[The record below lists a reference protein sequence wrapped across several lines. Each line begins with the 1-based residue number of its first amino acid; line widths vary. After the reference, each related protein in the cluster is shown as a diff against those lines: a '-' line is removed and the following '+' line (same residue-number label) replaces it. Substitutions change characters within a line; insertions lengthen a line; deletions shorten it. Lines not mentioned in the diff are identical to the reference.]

1 MATAIKVRAADAE
14 DLSNV
19 YRLMMSWHD
28 SAGIAYP
35 PVEPAHTIAWITN
48 TLINGRLVVADR
60 AGRIVGVLGMSEKG
74 FPWNDHAKHMQTE
87 FFFVLPGFR
96 KKGVAAALVDAAK
109 IIAAGKGMPL
119 MMSIT
124 AGANADKVDRFVG
137 IKGGIY
143 AGGNFVFG
151 LDAVR
156 GTEESGT
163 VRQGREP
170 DFDYAS
176 QAA

>member
-19 YRLMMSWHD
+19 YRLMMEWHK
-28 SAGIAYP
+28 STGIAYP
-35 PVEPAHTIAWITN
+35 PVEPSHTIAWITN
-48 TLINGRLVVADR
+48 TLIGGRMVVADR
-60 AGRIVGVLGMSEKG
+60 AGRIVGALGMSEKG
-74 FPWNDHAKHMQTE
+74 FPWNDRARHMQTE

-96 KKGVAAALVDAAK
+96 KRGVAAALIDAAK
-109 IIAAGKGMPL
+109 VIAANKGMPL

-124 AGANADKVDRFVG
+124 SGMHAEKVDRFAA

-151 LDAVR
+151 LDAV
-156 GTEESGT
+156 GEDGSL
-163 VRQGREP
+163 RQGREQRQL
-170 DFDYAS
+170 DDTS